1 MDTVRIGLIGAGVI
15 GAAHSAVLQQVGRAL
30 GARVQLV
37 AIADPAA
44 ERRALFADL
53 YGYHQRFADADELL
67 RDGEI
72 DTVFICTPTRFHAEL
87 VRAAASRGLHVF
99 CEKPLAMDV
108 PEATEMV
115 AAVERAGV
123 QSQIGLVLRFSAVYS
138 VMRSLLHDPRAG
150 RPLAVI
156 FRDDQCFPIR
166 GVHDSAWRADRTLTA
181 GGTLIEHGV
190 HDLDLLTWFFG
201 PVQRLRAWEQNR
213 AGHPGIEDYMAVEL
227 DFAGGVR
234 AQLVNVWH
242 NMIQRLSNRRLEIFC
257 DRAFIASD
265 ADMSGEVTYQFADG
279 PEARLSEDE
288 VLRRFIAMQAD
299 VPAALRSCYGISYLV
314 QDLAFV
320 EALLAGRPAAP
331 SMRAGLEAQRLAAA
345 AYHAARTG
353 EEVDVATFRPE
364 GVSSPSLPGDCR
376 GSDFC

>member
-1 MDTVRIGLIGAGVI
+1 MDSVRIGLIGAGVI
-15 GAAHSAVLQQVGRAL
+15 GAAHSAVLQQISRAV
-30 GARVQLV
+30 AAKVQLV
-37 AIADPAA
+37 AVADPEAK
-44 ERRALFADL
+44 RRKLFADL
-53 YGYHQRFADADELL
+53 YGYQQLFADADELL
-67 RDGEI
+67 ARAEV

-87 VRAAASRGLHVF
+87 VQAAAGRGLHIF
-99 CEKPLAMDV
+99 CEKPLAMNY
-108 PEATEMV
+108 PEAVDMV

-138 VMRSLLHDPRAG
+138 VMRAMLHDARAG
-150 RPLAVI
+150 KPLAVV

-213 AGHPGIEDYMAVEL
+213 AGHAGIEDYMAVEL
-227 DFAGGVR
+227 EFADGTR

-242 NMIQRLSNRRLEIFC
+242 GMIQRLSNRRLEIFC
-257 DRAFIASD
+257 DRAFIASE
-265 ADMSGEVTYQFADG
+265 ADMVGNVTYQFGDG
-279 PEARLSEDE
+279 PEQRLPEDE
-288 VLRRFIAMQAD
+288 VLRRFIAMQTV
-299 VPAALRSCYGISYLV
+299 VPEELRSFFGIAYLV

-320 EALLAGRPAAP
+320 EALLSGRPAAP
-331 SMRAGLEAQRLAAA
+331 SMRVGLEAQRLAAA

-353 EEVDVATFRPE
+353 GEVELATFHPD
-364 GVSSPSLPGDCR
+364 SSDA
-376 GSDFC
+376 